1 MDLRL
6 QVSLDVPNQTLLH
19 AARSGLYHE
28 SVLVKPC
35 IVDLPTEIEPS
46 HVQPGTYMSI
56 GIVFPT

>member
-1 MDLRL
+1 MCPTRPYYTL
-6 QVSLDVPNQTLLH
+6 QEAILL
-19 AARSGLYHE
+19 HE

-35 IVDLPTEIEPS
+35 IMDFPTEIEPS